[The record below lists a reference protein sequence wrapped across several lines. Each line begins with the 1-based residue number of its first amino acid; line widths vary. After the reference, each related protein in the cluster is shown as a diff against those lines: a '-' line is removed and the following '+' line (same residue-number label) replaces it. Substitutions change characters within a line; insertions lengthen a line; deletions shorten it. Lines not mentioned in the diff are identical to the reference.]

1 MIDVHP
7 PHEGIHTWK
16 DYLLHMSTIVLGLLL
31 AIGLEQSVEALHRAH
46 ERQELRASLE
56 WDTEKAVEDASQA
69 EKTEKEPL
77 LWLEGREQQIQ
88 DALKTHRSPAA
99 PLPRAPHTSSVV
111 PIDPAWQAARS
122 SGLLS
127 LLTQQKIQV
136 YSEMDSV
143 IAHAQ
148 AAHEAGASASRK
160 RGQFE
165 FRHADPQHQGGMDL
179 SSTTPAELDHYVDL
193 LIEEGSAWDQYR
205 VDCEYVRGGETA
217 IMAGE
222 RALGTC

>member
-88 DALKTHRSPAA
+88 DALKTHRPPQRHCRGHRTRHRLC
-99 PLPRAPHTSSVV
+99 PLIRHGRRP
-111 PIDPAWQAARS
+111 DQADC
-122 SGLLS
+122 S
-127 LLTQQKIQV
+127 L
-136 YSEMDSV
+136 
-143 IAHAQ
+143 
-148 AAHEAGASASRK
+148 
-160 RGQFE
+160 
-165 FRHADPQHQGGMDL
+165 
-179 SSTTPAELDHYVDL
+179 
-193 LIEEGSAWDQYR
+193 
-205 VDCEYVRGGETA
+205 C
-217 IMAGE
+217 
-222 RALGTC
+222 